1 MLLSKEMLV
10 QDEKSA
16 VYQKLITVQKEEDEV
31 QKRRPFQGLKKY
43 KLQQSAQF
51 VMRKAW
57 QNYSGFIHI
66 NVEFDSYM
74 YV

>member
-31 QKRRPFQGLKKY
+31 
-43 KLQQSAQF
+43 
-51 VMRKAW
+51 
-57 QNYSGFIHI
+57 
-66 NVEFDSYM
+66 
-74 YV
+74 